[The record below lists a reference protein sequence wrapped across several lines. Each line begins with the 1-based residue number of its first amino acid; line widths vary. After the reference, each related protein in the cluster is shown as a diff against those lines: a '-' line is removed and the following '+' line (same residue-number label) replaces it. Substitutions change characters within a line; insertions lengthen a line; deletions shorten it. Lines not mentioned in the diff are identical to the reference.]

1 LPDIAVRKSS
11 PLAFRR
17 TASLPLAF
25 SVRRTASLPLA
36 FSVRRTASLPLAYG
50 RQSIDR
56 EFLRKMDARV
66 KPEHDR

>member
-11 PLAFRR
+11 PLAF
-17 TASLPLAF
+17 
-25 SVRRTASLPLA
+25 RRTASLPLA